1 MEKDASDHKTI
12 YLPDQPFLVIHTQQ
26 YLKYSVKKYGILCF
40 YAFITGDSIDQA
52 QAIPAGCIDL
62 VFRCDKDDPA
72 AYVYGPIL
80 HARKPKYPLR
90 KNTYFFGVQF
100 MPGWLPA
107 ILRGKEHFADYMEQ
121 ELPLD
126 DLLPES
132 DLIQTIT
139 STQSPCRQI
148 QSFLDFYMPL
158 YEMQKASPSINQG
171 NQIACFIR
179 RELLLDSKNG
189 QIQTLAN
196 QLHVSTR
203 YINRV
208 FRQEF
213 GMPPKLFFS
222 LIRFQQLLIQINR
235 DEKSLSL
242 DEVAKYCGYYDRS
255 HMSRD
260 FLSFA
265 NLTLRDYQRMIRS
278 ANYRNLTIFP

>member
-1 MEKDASDHKTI
+1 MGDNASESQAI
-12 YLPDQPFLVIHTQQ
+12 YLPDQPFIVMHTQQ
-26 YLKYSVKKYGILCF
+26 YLKYSVKRHGILCF
-40 YAFITGDSIDQA
+40 YAFVTGEGIDLA

-62 VFRCDKDDPA
+62 IFCCDKEAPA

-80 HARKPKYPLR
+80 QARKPRHTLQ

-107 ILRGKEHFADYMEQ
+107 ILQGRAHFADYIEQ
-121 ELPLD
+121 ELPLE

-132 DLIQTIT
+132 DLIHSIT
-139 STQSPCRQI
+139 SVRSPCQQI
-148 QSFLDFYMPL
+148 RCFLDFYMPL
-158 YEMQKASPSINQG
+158 YETQKASASVNQG
-171 NQIACFIR
+171 NQIARIIR
-179 RELLLDSKNG
+179 RELLIDSTRG
-189 QIQTLAN
+189 QIQTLAD
-196 QLHVSTR
+196 QLGVSVR

-235 DEKSLSL
+235 DEKKVSL
-242 DEVAKYCGYYDRS
+242 DEIARYCGYYDRS

-260 FLSFA
+260 FLAFT
-265 NLTLRDYQRMIRS
+265 NLTLRSYQQMIRS
-278 ANYRNLTIFP
+278 SNYGNLMIFR